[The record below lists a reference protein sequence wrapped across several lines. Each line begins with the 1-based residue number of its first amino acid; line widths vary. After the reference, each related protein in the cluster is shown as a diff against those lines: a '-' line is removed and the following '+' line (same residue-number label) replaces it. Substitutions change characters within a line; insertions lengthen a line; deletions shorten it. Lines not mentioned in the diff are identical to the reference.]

1 MKSEVVENAKEWL
14 SQCRKWDSMSDRI
27 SDGMRF
33 ERPRLTIVK
42 KKLGT
47 KTHSGKI
54 LWHYTVAFDCGH
66 THDLSTTPLKRRLLE
81 NIDLCSDCL
90 KARANHASPKREA
103 KKAIKRCRDN
113 ESTWADDKAR
123 CDAYDWA
130 HRLLTEGLRGRY
142 FRRGAP

>member
-1 MKSEVVENAKEWL
+1 MQKMGLHVGQNFGRHAL
-14 SQCRKWDSMSDRI
+14 RAPATDDR
-27 SDGMRF
+27 
-33 ERPRLTIVK
+33 EK
-42 KKLGT
+42 KNGT

-54 LWHYTVAFDCGH
+54 LWRYTVAFGCGH

-90 KARANHASPKREA
+90 KVRADNSSQKREA
-103 KKAIKRCRDN
+103 KKATKHCQG
-113 ESTWADDKAR
+113 SGSAWADDKAR